1 MDYLRIAVLYI
12 RILFMELEIRI
23 VDKLLNI
30 LHNTHKEDN
39 LVNYIRMEG
48 NYRIF
53 KTTTGEFV
61 VKHKDGSSVSFITK
75 SESSEINW
83 CGSHE

>member
-48 NYRIF
+48 NYRIL
-53 KTTTGEFV
+53 KTTAG
-61 VKHKDGSSVSFITK
+61 KRISS
-75 SESSEINW
+75 
-83 CGSHE
+83 HQ